1 MKELFYTLLCIF
13 ALLMFFDAIG
23 GGVYIS
29 RIRNN
34 LSPPACACE
43 PVECGSESL

>member
-1 MKELFYTLLCIF
+1 MKDFFYMLVCIF
-13 ALLMFFDAIG
+13 AFLMFFDAIG

-29 RIRNN
+29 RIRSN

-43 PVECGSESL
+43 PVACDSESP